1 MEAWHDF
8 AVAQVGASAALA
20 GLLFVAVSI
29 NLEKILASPV
39 LPNRAIVPFALLLGT
54 LIICS
59 ILLLPEQPISR
70 VGILVLIGGSVVW
83 LFVTTIDVRRMRET
97 DRQYVRFEYP
107 RIVMTQLA
115 ALPYI
120 IAGVLLVTGG
130 VGGEIWIVPAVIFS
144 YIKAFADA
152 WVLLIEINR

>member
-20 GLLFVAVSI
+20 GLLFVSVSI
-29 NLEKILASPV
+29 NLEKILSNPV
-39 LPNRAIVPFALLLGT
+39 LPNRALVPFVLLLGI

-59 ILLLPEQPISR
+59 FLLLPEQPSSR
-70 VGILVLIGGSVVW
+70 VGLLVLIGGVIVW
-83 LFVTTIDVRRMRET
+83 GAATTIDIRRVREAE
-97 DRQYVRFEYP
+97 RQYLHYEYP
-107 RIVMTQLA
+107 RIVLTQLA
-115 ALPYI
+115 ALPYLV
-120 IAGVLLVTGG
+120 AGLLLVTGG
-130 VGGEIWIVPAVIFS
+130 VGGEIWIVPAIVFS